1 MKRSPIPIERD
12 DFRLALW
19 RGHLALVFLRRQDA
33 SGTQGRDG
41 LATIVNRK
49 SRIFFVLSLLCVLFL
64 GASCSKKPDTGE
76 DDKVTTLGSI
86 EVTAQLLEIRGKI
99 IDDPLYDYAH
109 VMKYKILKVHRGK
122 LNGDIIYVGH
132 YNPAEPRSSVA
143 DARVPRIGGNLKRF
157 RAMDIHRMAL
167 EVPIDDYYMGGIINK
182 YFGESKDPI
191 YWAVWTNLVT
201 K

>member
-1 MKRSPIPIERD
+1 MKRFYIPIKQHTRIN
-12 DFRLALW
+12 L
-19 RGHLALVFLRRQDA
+19 LVFL
-33 SGTQGRDG
+33 
-41 LATIVNRK
+41 L
-49 SRIFFVLSLLCVLFL
+49 LSALCLCT
-64 GASCSKKPDTGE
+64 SCSKKPDTGE

-109 VMKYKILKVHRGK
+109 VMKYKVLKVHRGK
-122 LNGDIIYVGH
+122 VNGDIIYVGH

-143 DARVPRIGGNLKRF
+143 DARVPQIGGNLKRF

-182 YFGESKDPI
+182 YFGETKDPI